1 VDELR
6 GHLITT
12 GADGVLVTA
21 VEEVDALLEAM
32 CAAPRVVLHFHGGL
46 VSEEAGLRAAEGL
59 LPTYRDAGA
68 YPVFFI
74 WRSGLLE
81 IVRGNLRE
89 IADERAFQVLSK
101 WVLKFALGKLREA
114 VGAKGAALTTP
125 SDRDVYEE
133 LDKASAGGE
142 PYADVEPPADLAEL
156 TCEQEAEVEQRLR
169 GDPELQAI
177 GVEIADS
184 ALPEEVRESS
194 KGVTVRSRLSDK
206 TLMSPDI
213 VRELRQEAAVPEG
226 EKGLVTSAALARKGA
241 KVLARVISRFRGHT
255 DHGLYPTV
263 VEEVLGEL
271 YLANAGAAIWHM
283 LKQETLDTFE
293 PGGDAPRGGSY
304 VLEALGRCLRDG
316 RRPSVTLVGHSTGA
330 VFINNLLNTVSCMR
344 DDPASALPADFRFRN
359 IAFLAPA
366 CTFEDFAPVLGR
378 HEELWDKLRL
388 FAMTDE
394 AERKDALVPVLYPR
408 SLLYF
413 VSGVCET
420 DAEGNR
426 EAGKPLVGLRR
437 HYAGKDREDLPDAV
451 RVVLDYM
458 TPQRSVWSPVD
469 GGPGLSASAVHHG
482 DFDDDPKVRE
492 SLRTMIEAP

>member
-1 VDELR
+1 
-6 GHLITT
+6 
-12 GADGVLVTA
+12 
-21 VEEVDALLEAM
+21 
-32 CAAPRVVLHFHGGL
+32 
-46 VSEEAGLRAAEGL
+46 
-59 LPTYRDAGA
+59 
-68 YPVFFI
+68 
-74 WRSGLLE
+74 
-81 IVRGNLRE
+81 
-89 IADERAFQVLSK
+89 
-101 WVLKFALGKLREA
+101 
-114 VGAKGAALTTP
+114 
-125 SDRDVYEE
+125 
-133 LDKASAGGE
+133 
-142 PYADVEPPADLAEL
+142 
-156 TCEQEAEVEQRLR
+156 
-169 GDPELQAI
+169 
-177 GVEIADS
+177 
-184 ALPEEVRESS
+184 
-194 KGVTVRSRLSDK
+194 
-206 TLMSPDI
+206 
-213 VRELRQEAAVPEG
+213 
-226 EKGLVTSAALARKGA
+226 
-241 KVLARVISRFRGHT
+241 
-255 DHGLYPTV
+255 
-263 VEEVLGEL
+263 
-271 YLANAGAAIWHM
+271 M

-378 HEELWDKLRL
+378 HEELWDELRL

-394 AERKDALVPVLYPR
+394 AERKDALVRVLYPR

-451 RVVLDYM
+451 RAVLDYM

-492 SLRTMIEAP
+492 SLRAMIETP